1 MYLGVDIGGSKTLV
15 AVLDDSG
22 TIVEHIKFLTPDN
35 YDLFIKE
42 LENTVG
48 SLTTKDFAA
57 CGVGVPGKI
66 DRERG
71 IGLTFGNLPWKNA
84 PIQADLEIIAH
95 CPTVID
101 NDANLG
107 GLSEAMLLP
116 EYDRVLYVTISTGI
130 GTGFIEKRT
139 IDAGLADSEG
149 GDMMLE
155 HHGKMVKWEDFA
167 SGKAI
172 VKRFHKKA
180 AEITDEATWKII
192 SHDLAAGFIQL
203 IAIAQPD
210 VIVLGG
216 SVGTYFH
223 HYEKFLVASLKKYE
237 NPMVPIPPIR
247 EAARPEEA
255 VIYGCYDL
263 ARQTYGHNN

>member
-15 AVLDDSG
+15 ASLDNGG

-42 LENTVG
+42 LENTVA

-57 CGVGVPGKI
+57 CGVGVPGRI
-66 DRERG
+66 NREHG
-71 IGLTFGNLPWKNA
+71 IGITFGNLPWENV
-84 PIQADLEIIAH
+84 PIQADVEAIVH

-116 EYDRVLYVTISTGI
+116 DYDRVLYVTISTGI
-130 GTGFIEKRT
+130 GTGL
-139 IDAGLADSEG
+139 IDKQAIDPGLADSEG
-149 GDMMLE
+149 GEIMLE
-155 HHGKMVKWEDFA
+155 HHGEMMKWEDFA

-180 AEITDEATWKII
+180 AEITDEATWKTI
-192 SHDLAAGFIQL
+192 SHDLAAGLIQL
-203 IAIAQPD
+203 IAIAQPE

-223 HYEKFLVASLKKYE
+223 HYEKFLIAALKKYE

-263 ARQTYGHNN
+263 AKQTYGSNN